1 MLFINKVNLGYKSR
15 DVTPVLFPSSFIRVI
30 KFWCCTDDKLN
41 AYLECLDELCNSVGV
56 VDSQMRAV
64 RGR

>member
-56 VDSQMRAV
+56 V
-64 RGR
+64 